1 MDTVISNKYSS
12 VLNELDIEVSKKLEG
27 EYTVDE
33 IISQFKNFFFNK
45 MFLDITAIKDYKDLT
60 NLQKLSMSIDMDK
73 VILLL
78 DKDDSI
84 SSSEPFLAKLV
95 NMGIY
100 NFTKDQNNLMYL
112 YTNPNVYRDV
122 AYLQKI
128 DTGENNNT
136 TTDSSYSV
144 SNKRII
150 GIKNITDSA
159 GATSLIY
166 MLKKVLSSYYSVMAL
181 EVDKRDLTYFKD
193 KDTLTVK
200 DDEINNIISK
210 YNSIDIFLLDLN
222 KSNKDYLC
230 TDVLYLVEPSILKL
244 NKLAIINPKIIN
256 DIKGKKVSD
265 VELAESVFGIEP
277 NEAIVHSVLVNYL
290 ANQRQGTQSTKTR
303 AEVRGGGRKPWRQ
316 KGTGRARQGSIRAP
330 QWIKG
335 GIALGPKP
343 RSYRYTVNKKER
355 RLALKSALSY
365 KVIDKELI
373 IVDDIKFETSKTKE
387 MMNFLKTLNIVNEKV
402 LIVLTELDEN
412 ICLSSRNMGNVK
424 VIRTDEVNTLDVVT
438 ADKMVITAS
447 ALNKLQEALSN
458 E

>member
-84 SSSEPFLAKLV
+84 SDSEPFLAKLV

-128 DTGENNNT
+128 DPGENNNT
-136 TTDSSYSV
+136 TTDSSHSV

-222 KSNKDYLC
+222 KSNKEYLC

-256 DIKGKKVSD
+256 DIKGKMVVLNK
-265 VELAESVFGIEP
+265 
-277 NEAIVHSVLVNYL
+277 SVLSKSEQ
-290 ANQRQGTQSTKTR
+290 ADF
-303 AEVRGGGRKPWRQ
+303 EVE
-316 KGTGRARQGSIRAP
+316 TG
-330 QWIKG
+330 IKVFYN
-335 GIALGPKP
+335 IPPLNDKKDNSDILLPLLEKLG
-343 RSYRYTVNKKER
+343 YIKKEEEQEKK
-355 RLALKSALSY
+355 KS
-365 KVIDKELI
+365 IFD
-373 IVDDIKFETSKTKE
+373 
-387 MMNFLKTLNIVNEKV
+387 FLKFK
-402 LIVLTELDEN
+402 
-412 ICLSSRNMGNVK
+412 
-424 VIRTDEVNTLDVVT
+424 
-438 ADKMVITAS
+438 
-447 ALNKLQEALSN
+447 
-458 E
+458 

>member
-84 SSSEPFLAKLV
+84 SDSEPFLAKLV

-136 TTDSSYSV
+136 TTDSSHSV

-222 KSNKDYLC
+222 KSNKEYLC

-256 DIKGKKVSD
+256 DIKGKKVVLNKSLLSESEIADFEVETRIKVYYNIPPLNDKKDNSD
-265 VELAESVFGIEP
+265 ILSPLLEKFGYIKKSE
-277 NEAIVHSVLVNYL
+277 E
-290 ANQRQGTQSTKTR
+290 TEK
-303 AEVRGGGRKPWRQ
+303 K
-316 KGTGRARQGSIRAP
+316 KSIF
-330 QWIKG
+330 
-335 GIALGPKP
+335 
-343 RSYRYTVNKKER
+343 
-355 RLALKSALSY
+355 
-365 KVIDKELI
+365 D
-373 IVDDIKFETSKTKE
+373 
-387 MMNFLKTLNIVNEKV
+387 FLKLK
-402 LIVLTELDEN
+402 
-412 ICLSSRNMGNVK
+412 
-424 VIRTDEVNTLDVVT
+424 
-438 ADKMVITAS
+438 
-447 ALNKLQEALSN
+447 
-458 E
+458 

>member
-12 VLNELDIEVSKKLEG
+12 ILNELDIEVSKKLEG

-84 SSSEPFLAKLV
+84 SDSEPFLAKLV

-112 YTNPNVYRDV
+112 YTNPNIYRDV

-136 TTDSSYSV
+136 TTDSSHSV

-200 DDEINNIISK
+200 DDEINNIVSK

-222 KSNKDYLC
+222 KSNKEYLC

-256 DIKGKKVSD
+256 DIKGKKVVLNKSLLSESEIADFEVETRIKVYYNIPPLNDKKDNSD
-265 VELAESVFGIEP
+265 ILSPLLEKLGYIKKSEE
-277 NEAIVHSVLVNYL
+277 
-290 ANQRQGTQSTKTR
+290 TK
-303 AEVRGGGRKPWRQ
+303 K
-316 KGTGRARQGSIRAP
+316 KKSIF
-330 QWIKG
+330 
-335 GIALGPKP
+335 
-343 RSYRYTVNKKER
+343 
-355 RLALKSALSY
+355 
-365 KVIDKELI
+365 D
-373 IVDDIKFETSKTKE
+373 
-387 MMNFLKTLNIVNEKV
+387 FLKLK
-402 LIVLTELDEN
+402 
-412 ICLSSRNMGNVK
+412 
-424 VIRTDEVNTLDVVT
+424 
-438 ADKMVITAS
+438 
-447 ALNKLQEALSN
+447 
-458 E
+458 

>member
-84 SSSEPFLAKLV
+84 SNSEPFLAKLV

-136 TTDSSYSV
+136 TTDSSHSV

-222 KSNKDYLC
+222 KSNKEYLC

-256 DIKGKKVSD
+256 DIKGKKVVLNKSLLSESEIADFEVETRIKVYYNIPPLNDKKDNSD
-265 VELAESVFGIEP
+265 ILSPLLEKLGYIKKSEET
-277 NEAIVHSVLVNYL
+277 E
-290 ANQRQGTQSTKTR
+290 K
-303 AEVRGGGRKPWRQ
+303 K
-316 KGTGRARQGSIRAP
+316 KSIF
-330 QWIKG
+330 
-335 GIALGPKP
+335 
-343 RSYRYTVNKKER
+343 
-355 RLALKSALSY
+355 
-365 KVIDKELI
+365 D
-373 IVDDIKFETSKTKE
+373 
-387 MMNFLKTLNIVNEKV
+387 FLKFK
-402 LIVLTELDEN
+402 
-412 ICLSSRNMGNVK
+412 
-424 VIRTDEVNTLDVVT
+424 
-438 ADKMVITAS
+438 
-447 ALNKLQEALSN
+447 
-458 E
+458 

>member
-84 SSSEPFLAKLV
+84 SDSEPFLAKLV

-128 DTGENNNT
+128 DAGENNNT
-136 TTDSSYSV
+136 TTDSSHSV

-222 KSNKDYLC
+222 KSNKEYLC

-256 DIKGKKVSD
+256 DIKGKKVILNKSLLSESEIADFEVETRIKVYYNIPPLNDKKDNSD
-265 VELAESVFGIEP
+265 ILSPLLEKLGYIKKSEEK
-277 NEAIVHSVLVNYL
+277 E
-290 ANQRQGTQSTKTR
+290 K
-303 AEVRGGGRKPWRQ
+303 K
-316 KGTGRARQGSIRAP
+316 KSIF
-330 QWIKG
+330 
-335 GIALGPKP
+335 
-343 RSYRYTVNKKER
+343 
-355 RLALKSALSY
+355 
-365 KVIDKELI
+365 D
-373 IVDDIKFETSKTKE
+373 
-387 MMNFLKTLNIVNEKV
+387 FLKFK
-402 LIVLTELDEN
+402 
-412 ICLSSRNMGNVK
+412 
-424 VIRTDEVNTLDVVT
+424 
-438 ADKMVITAS
+438 
-447 ALNKLQEALSN
+447 
-458 E
+458 

>member
-84 SSSEPFLAKLV
+84 SDSEPFLAKLV

-136 TTDSSYSV
+136 TTDSSHSV

-256 DIKGKKVSD
+256 DIKGKKV
-265 VELAESVFGIEP
+265 I
-277 NEAIVHSVLVNYL
+277 
-290 ANQRQGTQSTKTR
+290 
-303 AEVRGGGRKPWRQ
+303 
-316 KGTGRARQGSIRAP
+316 
-330 QWIKG
+330 
-335 GIALGPKP
+335 
-343 RSYRYTVNKKER
+343 
-355 RLALKSALSY
+355 
-365 KVIDKELI
+365 
-373 IVDDIKFETSKTKE
+373 
-387 MMNFLKTLNIVNEKV
+387 
-402 LIVLTELDEN
+402 
-412 ICLSSRNMGNVK
+412 
-424 VIRTDEVNTLDVVT
+424 
-438 ADKMVITAS
+438 
-447 ALNKLQEALSN
+447 LNKSLLSESEIADFEVETRIKVYYN
-458 E
+458 IPPLNDKKDNSDILSPLLEKLGYIK

>member
-84 SSSEPFLAKLV
+84 SDSEPFLAKLV

-136 TTDSSYSV
+136 TTDSSHSV

-244 NKLAIINPKIIN
+244 NKLATINPKIIN
-256 DIKGKKVSD
+256 DIKGKKVILNKSLLSESEIADFEVETRIKVYYNIPPLNDKKDNSD
-265 VELAESVFGIEP
+265 ILSPLLEKLGYIKKSEET
-277 NEAIVHSVLVNYL
+277 E
-290 ANQRQGTQSTKTR
+290 K
-303 AEVRGGGRKPWRQ
+303 K
-316 KGTGRARQGSIRAP
+316 KSIF
-330 QWIKG
+330 
-335 GIALGPKP
+335 
-343 RSYRYTVNKKER
+343 
-355 RLALKSALSY
+355 
-365 KVIDKELI
+365 D
-373 IVDDIKFETSKTKE
+373 
-387 MMNFLKTLNIVNEKV
+387 FLKLK
-402 LIVLTELDEN
+402 
-412 ICLSSRNMGNVK
+412 
-424 VIRTDEVNTLDVVT
+424 
-438 ADKMVITAS
+438 
-447 ALNKLQEALSN
+447 
-458 E
+458 

>member
-84 SSSEPFLAKLV
+84 SDSEPFLAKLV

-136 TTDSSYSV
+136 TTDSSHSV

-222 KSNKDYLC
+222 KSNKEYLC

-256 DIKGKKVSD
+256 DIKGKKVVLNKSLLSESEIAD
-265 VELAESVFGIEP
+265 FEVETRIKVYYNIPPLNDKKDNS
-277 NEAIVHSVLVNYL
+277 NVLSPLLEKLGYIKK
-290 ANQRQGTQSTKTR
+290 SEETK
-303 AEVRGGGRKPWRQ
+303 K
-316 KGTGRARQGSIRAP
+316 KKSIF
-330 QWIKG
+330 
-335 GIALGPKP
+335 
-343 RSYRYTVNKKER
+343 
-355 RLALKSALSY
+355 
-365 KVIDKELI
+365 D
-373 IVDDIKFETSKTKE
+373 
-387 MMNFLKTLNIVNEKV
+387 FLKFK
-402 LIVLTELDEN
+402 
-412 ICLSSRNMGNVK
+412 
-424 VIRTDEVNTLDVVT
+424 
-438 ADKMVITAS
+438 
-447 ALNKLQEALSN
+447 
-458 E
+458 

>member
-1 MDTVISNKYSS
+1 MDAVISNKYSS

-84 SSSEPFLAKLV
+84 SDSEPFLAKLV

-112 YTNPNVYRDV
+112 YTNPNIYRDV

-136 TTDSSYSV
+136 TTDSSHSV

-200 DDEINNIISK
+200 DDEINNIINK

-256 DIKGKKVSD
+256 DIKGKKVVLNKSLLSESEIAD
-265 VELAESVFGIEP
+265 FEVETRIKVYYNIPPLNDKKDNS
-277 NEAIVHSVLVNYL
+277 NVLSPL
-290 ANQRQGTQSTKTR
+290 LEK
-303 AEVRGGGRKPWRQ
+303 
-316 KGTGRARQGSIRAP
+316 
-330 QWIKG
+330 
-335 GIALGPKP
+335 LG
-343 RSYRYTVNKKER
+343 YIKKEEEQEKK
-355 RLALKSALSY
+355 KS
-365 KVIDKELI
+365 IFD
-373 IVDDIKFETSKTKE
+373 
-387 MMNFLKTLNIVNEKV
+387 FLKLK
-402 LIVLTELDEN
+402 
-412 ICLSSRNMGNVK
+412 
-424 VIRTDEVNTLDVVT
+424 
-438 ADKMVITAS
+438 
-447 ALNKLQEALSN
+447 
-458 E
+458 

>member
-1 MDTVISNKYSS
+1 MDTVIANKYGDI
-12 VLNELDIEVSKKLEG
+12 LNTLNIEVSKKLEG
-27 EYTVDE
+27 EYEVDE
-33 IISQFKNFFFNK
+33 IISTFGNYFFNK

-84 SSSEPFLAKLV
+84 SDSEPFLDKLV

-136 TTDSSYSV
+136 TTDSSHSV

-200 DDEINNIISK
+200 DDEINNIINK

-256 DIKGKKVSD
+256 DIKGKKVVLNKSLLSESEIADFEVETRIKVYYNIPPLNDKKDNSD
-265 VELAESVFGIEP
+265 ILSPLLEKLGYIKKSEET
-277 NEAIVHSVLVNYL
+277 E
-290 ANQRQGTQSTKTR
+290 K
-303 AEVRGGGRKPWRQ
+303 K
-316 KGTGRARQGSIRAP
+316 KSIF
-330 QWIKG
+330 
-335 GIALGPKP
+335 
-343 RSYRYTVNKKER
+343 
-355 RLALKSALSY
+355 
-365 KVIDKELI
+365 D
-373 IVDDIKFETSKTKE
+373 
-387 MMNFLKTLNIVNEKV
+387 FLKFK
-402 LIVLTELDEN
+402 
-412 ICLSSRNMGNVK
+412 
-424 VIRTDEVNTLDVVT
+424 
-438 ADKMVITAS
+438 
-447 ALNKLQEALSN
+447 
-458 E
+458 

>member
-84 SSSEPFLAKLV
+84 SDSEPFLAKLV

-136 TTDSSYSV
+136 TTDSSHSV

-200 DDEINNIISK
+200 DDEINNIINK

-256 DIKGKKVSD
+256 DIKGKKVVLNKSLLSESEIADFEVETRIKVYYNIPPLNDKKDNSD
-265 VELAESVFGIEP
+265 ILSPLLEKLGYIKKSEET
-277 NEAIVHSVLVNYL
+277 E
-290 ANQRQGTQSTKTR
+290 K
-303 AEVRGGGRKPWRQ
+303 K
-316 KGTGRARQGSIRAP
+316 KSIF
-330 QWIKG
+330 
-335 GIALGPKP
+335 
-343 RSYRYTVNKKER
+343 
-355 RLALKSALSY
+355 
-365 KVIDKELI
+365 D
-373 IVDDIKFETSKTKE
+373 
-387 MMNFLKTLNIVNEKV
+387 FLKLKN
-402 LIVLTELDEN
+402 
-412 ICLSSRNMGNVK
+412 
-424 VIRTDEVNTLDVVT
+424 
-438 ADKMVITAS
+438 
-447 ALNKLQEALSN
+447 
-458 E
+458 

>member
-84 SSSEPFLAKLV
+84 SDSEPFLAKLV

-136 TTDSSYSV
+136 TTDSSHSV

-222 KSNKDYLC
+222 KSNKEYLC

-256 DIKGKKVSD
+256 DIKGKKVVLNKSLLSESEIADFEVETRIKVYYNIPPLNDKKDNSD
-265 VELAESVFGIEP
+265 ILSPLLEKLGYIKKSEET
-277 NEAIVHSVLVNYL
+277 E
-290 ANQRQGTQSTKTR
+290 K
-303 AEVRGGGRKPWRQ
+303 K
-316 KGTGRARQGSIRAP
+316 KSIF
-330 QWIKG
+330 
-335 GIALGPKP
+335 
-343 RSYRYTVNKKER
+343 
-355 RLALKSALSY
+355 
-365 KVIDKELI
+365 D
-373 IVDDIKFETSKTKE
+373 
-387 MMNFLKTLNIVNEKV
+387 FLKLKY
-402 LIVLTELDEN
+402 
-412 ICLSSRNMGNVK
+412 
-424 VIRTDEVNTLDVVT
+424 
-438 ADKMVITAS
+438 
-447 ALNKLQEALSN
+447 
-458 E
+458 

>member
-84 SSSEPFLAKLV
+84 SDSEPFLAKLV

-100 NFTKDQNNLMYL
+100 NFTKDKNSLMYL

-128 DTGENNNT
+128 DTGENNSS
-136 TTDSSYSV
+136 TTDSSHFVPSR
-144 SNKRII
+144 RII

-159 GATSLIY
+159 GSTSLIY
-166 MLKKVLSSYYSVMAL
+166 MLKKVLSNYYSVMAL
-181 EVDKRDLTYFKD
+181 EVDKRDFTYFKD

-200 DDEINNIISK
+200 SDEISAVIDK

-230 TDVLYLVEPSILKL
+230 TDVLYLIEPSILKL
-244 NKLAIINPKIIN
+244 NKLAMINPKALN
-256 DIKGKKVSD
+256 DIKGQKVVLNKSLLSESEIADFEVETKIKVYYNIPPLNDKKDNSD
-265 VELAESVFGIEP
+265 VLLPLLVKLGYIKEES
-277 NEAIVHSVLVNYL
+277 A
-290 ANQRQGTQSTKTR
+290 K
-303 AEVRGGGRKPWRQ
+303 K
-316 KGTGRARQGSIRAP
+316 KSIF
-330 QWIKG
+330 
-335 GIALGPKP
+335 
-343 RSYRYTVNKKER
+343 
-355 RLALKSALSY
+355 
-365 KVIDKELI
+365 D
-373 IVDDIKFETSKTKE
+373 
-387 MMNFLKTLNIVNEKV
+387 FLKFK
-402 LIVLTELDEN
+402 
-412 ICLSSRNMGNVK
+412 
-424 VIRTDEVNTLDVVT
+424 
-438 ADKMVITAS
+438 
-447 ALNKLQEALSN
+447 
-458 E
+458 

>member
-84 SSSEPFLAKLV
+84 SNSEPFLAKLV

-112 YTNPNVYRDV
+112 YTNPNIYRDV

-128 DTGENNNT
+128 DTGKNNNT
-136 TTDSSYSV
+136 TTDSSHSV

-159 GATSLIY
+159 GSTSLIY
-166 MLKKVLSSYYSVMAL
+166 MLKKVLSSYYSVMVL
-181 EVDKRDLTYFKD
+181 EVNKRDFTYFKD
-193 KDTLTVK
+193 NDALTVK
-200 DDEINNIISK
+200 EDEISNVMDK
-210 YNSIDIFLLDLN
+210 YNNIDIFLLDLN

-230 TDVLYLVEPSILKL
+230 TDVLYLIEPSILKL
-244 NKLAIINPKIIN
+244 NKLAMLNPKLIN
-256 DIKGKKVSD
+256 DIKGKMVVLNK
-265 VELAESVFGIEP
+265 
-277 NEAIVHSVLVNYL
+277 SVLSKSEQ
-290 ANQRQGTQSTKTR
+290 ADF
-303 AEVRGGGRKPWRQ
+303 EVE
-316 KGTGRARQGSIRAP
+316 TG
-330 QWIKG
+330 IKVFYN
-335 GIALGPKP
+335 IPPLNDKKDNSDILLPLLEKLG
-343 RSYRYTVNKKER
+343 YIKKEEEQEKK
-355 RLALKSALSY
+355 KS
-365 KVIDKELI
+365 IFD
-373 IVDDIKFETSKTKE
+373 
-387 MMNFLKTLNIVNEKV
+387 FLKFK
-402 LIVLTELDEN
+402 
-412 ICLSSRNMGNVK
+412 
-424 VIRTDEVNTLDVVT
+424 
-438 ADKMVITAS
+438 
-447 ALNKLQEALSN
+447 
-458 E
+458 

>member
-84 SSSEPFLAKLV
+84 SDSEPFLAKLV

-136 TTDSSYSV
+136 TTDSSHSV

-244 NKLAIINPKIIN
+244 NKLATINPKIIN
-256 DIKGKKVSD
+256 DIKGKKVVLNKSLLSESEIADFEVETRIKVYYNIPPLNDKKDNSD
-265 VELAESVFGIEP
+265 ILSPLLEKLGYIKKSEET
-277 NEAIVHSVLVNYL
+277 E
-290 ANQRQGTQSTKTR
+290 K
-303 AEVRGGGRKPWRQ
+303 K
-316 KGTGRARQGSIRAP
+316 KSIF
-330 QWIKG
+330 
-335 GIALGPKP
+335 
-343 RSYRYTVNKKER
+343 
-355 RLALKSALSY
+355 
-365 KVIDKELI
+365 D
-373 IVDDIKFETSKTKE
+373 
-387 MMNFLKTLNIVNEKV
+387 FLKLK
-402 LIVLTELDEN
+402 
-412 ICLSSRNMGNVK
+412 
-424 VIRTDEVNTLDVVT
+424 
-438 ADKMVITAS
+438 
-447 ALNKLQEALSN
+447 
-458 E
+458 

>member
-60 NLQKLSMSIDMDK
+60 NLQKLSMNIDMDK

-84 SSSEPFLAKLV
+84 SDSEPFLAKLV

-112 YTNPNVYRDV
+112 YTNPNIYRDV

-136 TTDSSYSV
+136 TTDSSHSV

-200 DDEINNIISK
+200 DDEINNIINK

-256 DIKGKKVSD
+256 DIKGKKVVLNKSLLSESEIADFEVETRIKVYYNIPPLNDKKDNSD
-265 VELAESVFGIEP
+265 ILSPLLEKLGYIKKSEET
-277 NEAIVHSVLVNYL
+277 E
-290 ANQRQGTQSTKTR
+290 K
-303 AEVRGGGRKPWRQ
+303 K
-316 KGTGRARQGSIRAP
+316 KSIF
-330 QWIKG
+330 
-335 GIALGPKP
+335 
-343 RSYRYTVNKKER
+343 
-355 RLALKSALSY
+355 
-365 KVIDKELI
+365 D
-373 IVDDIKFETSKTKE
+373 
-387 MMNFLKTLNIVNEKV
+387 FLKLK
-402 LIVLTELDEN
+402 
-412 ICLSSRNMGNVK
+412 
-424 VIRTDEVNTLDVVT
+424 
-438 ADKMVITAS
+438 
-447 ALNKLQEALSN
+447 
-458 E
+458 

>member
-12 VLNELDIEVSKKLEG
+12 ILNELDIEVSKKLEG

-84 SSSEPFLAKLV
+84 SDSEPFLAKLV

-136 TTDSSYSV
+136 TTDSSHSV

-222 KSNKDYLC
+222 KSNKEYLC

-256 DIKGKKVSD
+256 DIKGKKVVLNKSLLSESEIADFEVETRIKVYYNIPPLNDKKDNSD
-265 VELAESVFGIEP
+265 ILSPLLEKLGYIKKSEET
-277 NEAIVHSVLVNYL
+277 E
-290 ANQRQGTQSTKTR
+290 K
-303 AEVRGGGRKPWRQ
+303 K
-316 KGTGRARQGSIRAP
+316 KSIF
-330 QWIKG
+330 
-335 GIALGPKP
+335 
-343 RSYRYTVNKKER
+343 
-355 RLALKSALSY
+355 
-365 KVIDKELI
+365 D
-373 IVDDIKFETSKTKE
+373 
-387 MMNFLKTLNIVNEKV
+387 FLKFK
-402 LIVLTELDEN
+402 
-412 ICLSSRNMGNVK
+412 
-424 VIRTDEVNTLDVVT
+424 
-438 ADKMVITAS
+438 
-447 ALNKLQEALSN
+447 
-458 E
+458 

>member
-84 SSSEPFLAKLV
+84 SDSEPFLAKLV

-136 TTDSSYSV
+136 TTDSSHSV

-166 MLKKVLSSYYSVMAL
+166 MLKKVLSSYYSVIAL
-181 EVDKRDLTYFKD
+181 EVDKRDFTYFKD

-222 KSNKDYLC
+222 KSNKEYLC

-244 NKLAIINPKIIN
+244 NKLAMINPKIIN
-256 DIKGKKVSD
+256 DIKGKKVVLNKSLLSEPEIADFEVETRIKVYYNIPPLNDKKDNSD
-265 VELAESVFGIEP
+265 ILSPLLEKLGYIKKSEE
-277 NEAIVHSVLVNYL
+277 
-290 ANQRQGTQSTKTR
+290 TK
-303 AEVRGGGRKPWRQ
+303 K
-316 KGTGRARQGSIRAP
+316 KKSIF
-330 QWIKG
+330 
-335 GIALGPKP
+335 
-343 RSYRYTVNKKER
+343 
-355 RLALKSALSY
+355 
-365 KVIDKELI
+365 D
-373 IVDDIKFETSKTKE
+373 
-387 MMNFLKTLNIVNEKV
+387 FLKLK
-402 LIVLTELDEN
+402 
-412 ICLSSRNMGNVK
+412 
-424 VIRTDEVNTLDVVT
+424 
-438 ADKMVITAS
+438 
-447 ALNKLQEALSN
+447 
-458 E
+458 

>member
-159 GATSLIY
+159 GSTSLIY
-166 MLKKVLSSYYSVMAL
+166 MLKKVLSSYYSVMVL
-181 EVDKRDLTYFKD
+181 EVNKRDFTYFKD
-193 KDTLTVK
+193 NDALTVK
-200 DDEINNIISK
+200 EDEISNVMDK
-210 YNSIDIFLLDLN
+210 YNNIDIFLLDLN

-230 TDVLYLVEPSILKL
+230 TDVLYLIEPSILKL
-244 NKLAIINPKIIN
+244 NKLAMLNPKLIN
-256 DIKGKKVSD
+256 DIKGKMVVLNK
-265 VELAESVFGIEP
+265 
-277 NEAIVHSVLVNYL
+277 SVLSKSEQ
-290 ANQRQGTQSTKTR
+290 ADF
-303 AEVRGGGRKPWRQ
+303 EVE
-316 KGTGRARQGSIRAP
+316 TG
-330 QWIKG
+330 IKVFYN
-335 GIALGPKP
+335 IPPLNDKKDNSDILLPLLEKLG
-343 RSYRYTVNKKER
+343 YIKKEEEQEKKKSIFHFEY
-355 RLALKSALSY
+355 LKVYLFS
-365 KVIDKELI
+365 I
-373 IVDDIKFETSKTKE
+373 F
-387 MMNFLKTLNIVNEKV
+387 
-402 LIVLTELDEN
+402 
-412 ICLSSRNMGNVK
+412 
-424 VIRTDEVNTLDVVT
+424 
-438 ADKMVITAS
+438 
-447 ALNKLQEALSN
+447 
-458 E
+458 

>member
-84 SSSEPFLAKLV
+84 SNSEPFLAKLV

-112 YTNPNVYRDV
+112 YTNPNIYRDV

-136 TTDSSYSV
+136 TTDSSHSV

-159 GATSLIY
+159 GSTSLIY
-166 MLKKVLSSYYSVMAL
+166 MLKKVLSSYYSVMVL
-181 EVDKRDLTYFKD
+181 EVNKRDFTYFKD
-193 KDTLTVK
+193 NDALTVK
-200 DDEINNIISK
+200 EDEISNVMDK
-210 YNSIDIFLLDLN
+210 YNNIDIFLLDLN

-230 TDVLYLVEPSILKL
+230 TDVLYLIEPSILKL
-244 NKLAIINPKIIN
+244 NKLAMLNPKLIN
-256 DIKGKKVSD
+256 DIKGKMVVLNK
-265 VELAESVFGIEP
+265 
-277 NEAIVHSVLVNYL
+277 SVLSKSEQADFEVE
-290 ANQRQGTQSTKTR
+290 TR
-303 AEVRGGGRKPWRQ
+303 IKVYYNIPPLNDKKDNSDILSPLLEKLGYIK
-316 KGTGRARQGSIRAP
+316 KSEETEKKKSIF
-330 QWIKG
+330 
-335 GIALGPKP
+335 
-343 RSYRYTVNKKER
+343 
-355 RLALKSALSY
+355 
-365 KVIDKELI
+365 D
-373 IVDDIKFETSKTKE
+373 
-387 MMNFLKTLNIVNEKV
+387 FLKFK
-402 LIVLTELDEN
+402 
-412 ICLSSRNMGNVK
+412 
-424 VIRTDEVNTLDVVT
+424 
-438 ADKMVITAS
+438 
-447 ALNKLQEALSN
+447 
-458 E
+458 

>member
-84 SSSEPFLAKLV
+84 SDSEPFLAKLV

-136 TTDSSYSV
+136 TTDSSHSV

-222 KSNKDYLC
+222 KSNKEYLC

-256 DIKGKKVSD
+256 DIKGKKVVLNKSILSESEIADFEVETRIKVYYNIPPLNDKKDNSD
-265 VELAESVFGIEP
+265 ILLPLLEKLGYIKKSEET
-277 NEAIVHSVLVNYL
+277 E
-290 ANQRQGTQSTKTR
+290 K
-303 AEVRGGGRKPWRQ
+303 K
-316 KGTGRARQGSIRAP
+316 KSIF
-330 QWIKG
+330 
-335 GIALGPKP
+335 
-343 RSYRYTVNKKER
+343 
-355 RLALKSALSY
+355 
-365 KVIDKELI
+365 D
-373 IVDDIKFETSKTKE
+373 
-387 MMNFLKTLNIVNEKV
+387 FLKFK
-402 LIVLTELDEN
+402 
-412 ICLSSRNMGNVK
+412 
-424 VIRTDEVNTLDVVT
+424 
-438 ADKMVITAS
+438 
-447 ALNKLQEALSN
+447 
-458 E
+458 

>member
-84 SSSEPFLAKLV
+84 SDSELFLAKLV

-136 TTDSSYSV
+136 TTDSSHSV

-200 DDEINNIISK
+200 DDEINNIINK

-222 KSNKDYLC
+222 KSNKEYLC

-256 DIKGKKVSD
+256 DIKGKKVVLNKSLLSESEIADFEVETRIKVYYNIPPLNDKKDNSD
-265 VELAESVFGIEP
+265 ILSPLLEKLGYIKKSEET
-277 NEAIVHSVLVNYL
+277 E
-290 ANQRQGTQSTKTR
+290 K
-303 AEVRGGGRKPWRQ
+303 K
-316 KGTGRARQGSIRAP
+316 KSIF
-330 QWIKG
+330 
-335 GIALGPKP
+335 
-343 RSYRYTVNKKER
+343 
-355 RLALKSALSY
+355 
-365 KVIDKELI
+365 D
-373 IVDDIKFETSKTKE
+373 
-387 MMNFLKTLNIVNEKV
+387 FLKFK
-402 LIVLTELDEN
+402 
-412 ICLSSRNMGNVK
+412 
-424 VIRTDEVNTLDVVT
+424 
-438 ADKMVITAS
+438 
-447 ALNKLQEALSN
+447 
-458 E
+458 

>member
-84 SSSEPFLAKLV
+84 SDSEPFLAKLV

-100 NFTKDQNNLMYL
+100 NFTKDKNSLMYL

-128 DTGENNNT
+128 DTGENNSST
-136 TTDSSYSV
+136 TNSSHFVPSR
-144 SNKRII
+144 RII

-159 GATSLIY
+159 GSTSLIY
-166 MLKKVLSSYYSVMAL
+166 MLKKVLSNYYSVMAL
-181 EVDKRDLTYFKD
+181 EVDKRDFTYFKD

-200 DDEINNIISK
+200 SDEISTVIDK

-230 TDVLYLVEPSILKL
+230 TDVLYLIEPSILKL
-244 NKLAIINPKIIN
+244 NKLAMINPKIIN
-256 DIKGKKVSD
+256 DIKGKKVVLNKSLLSESEIADFEVETRIKVYYNIPPLNDKKDNSD
-265 VELAESVFGIEP
+265 ILSPLLEKLGYIKKSEET
-277 NEAIVHSVLVNYL
+277 E
-290 ANQRQGTQSTKTR
+290 K
-303 AEVRGGGRKPWRQ
+303 K
-316 KGTGRARQGSIRAP
+316 KSIF
-330 QWIKG
+330 
-335 GIALGPKP
+335 
-343 RSYRYTVNKKER
+343 
-355 RLALKSALSY
+355 
-365 KVIDKELI
+365 D
-373 IVDDIKFETSKTKE
+373 
-387 MMNFLKTLNIVNEKV
+387 FLKLK
-402 LIVLTELDEN
+402 
-412 ICLSSRNMGNVK
+412 
-424 VIRTDEVNTLDVVT
+424 
-438 ADKMVITAS
+438 
-447 ALNKLQEALSN
+447 
-458 E
+458 

>member
-84 SSSEPFLAKLV
+84 SNSEPFLAKLV

-112 YTNPNVYRDV
+112 YTNPNIYRDV

-136 TTDSSYSV
+136 TTDSSRSV

-159 GATSLIY
+159 GSTSLIY
-166 MLKKVLSSYYSVMAL
+166 MLKKVLSSYYSVMVL
-181 EVDKRDLTYFKD
+181 EVNKRDFTYFKD
-193 KDTLTVK
+193 NDALTVK
-200 DDEINNIISK
+200 EDEISNVMDK
-210 YNSIDIFLLDLN
+210 YNNIDIFLLDLN

-230 TDVLYLVEPSILKL
+230 TDVLYLIEPSILKL
-244 NKLAIINPKIIN
+244 NKLAMLNPKLIN
-256 DIKGKKVSD
+256 DIKGKMVVLNK
-265 VELAESVFGIEP
+265 
-277 NEAIVHSVLVNYL
+277 SVLSKSEQ
-290 ANQRQGTQSTKTR
+290 ADF
-303 AEVRGGGRKPWRQ
+303 EVE
-316 KGTGRARQGSIRAP
+316 TG
-330 QWIKG
+330 IKVFYN
-335 GIALGPKP
+335 IPPLNDKKDNSDILLPLLEKLG
-343 RSYRYTVNKKER
+343 YIKKEEEQEKK
-355 RLALKSALSY
+355 KS
-365 KVIDKELI
+365 IFD
-373 IVDDIKFETSKTKE
+373 
-387 MMNFLKTLNIVNEKV
+387 FLKFK
-402 LIVLTELDEN
+402 
-412 ICLSSRNMGNVK
+412 
-424 VIRTDEVNTLDVVT
+424 
-438 ADKMVITAS
+438 
-447 ALNKLQEALSN
+447 
-458 E
+458 

>member
-84 SSSEPFLAKLV
+84 SDSEPFLAKLV

-136 TTDSSYSV
+136 TTDSSHSV

-222 KSNKDYLC
+222 KSNKEYIC

-256 DIKGKKVSD
+256 DIKGKKVVLNKSLLSESEIADFEVETRIKVYYNIPPLNDKKDNSD
-265 VELAESVFGIEP
+265 ILSPLLEKLGYIKKSEET
-277 NEAIVHSVLVNYL
+277 E
-290 ANQRQGTQSTKTR
+290 K
-303 AEVRGGGRKPWRQ
+303 K
-316 KGTGRARQGSIRAP
+316 KSIF
-330 QWIKG
+330 
-335 GIALGPKP
+335 
-343 RSYRYTVNKKER
+343 
-355 RLALKSALSY
+355 
-365 KVIDKELI
+365 D
-373 IVDDIKFETSKTKE
+373 
-387 MMNFLKTLNIVNEKV
+387 FLKLK
-402 LIVLTELDEN
+402 
-412 ICLSSRNMGNVK
+412 
-424 VIRTDEVNTLDVVT
+424 
-438 ADKMVITAS
+438 
-447 ALNKLQEALSN
+447 
-458 E
+458 

>member
-1 MDTVISNKYSS
+1 MDTVISNKYSN

-84 SSSEPFLAKLV
+84 SDSELFLAKLV

-128 DTGENNNT
+128 DAGENNNT
-136 TTDSSYSV
+136 TTDSSHSV

-256 DIKGKKVSD
+256 DIKGKKVVLNKSLLSESEIADFEVETRIKVYYNIPPLNDKKDNSD
-265 VELAESVFGIEP
+265 ILSPLLEKLGYIKKSEET
-277 NEAIVHSVLVNYL
+277 E
-290 ANQRQGTQSTKTR
+290 K
-303 AEVRGGGRKPWRQ
+303 K
-316 KGTGRARQGSIRAP
+316 KSIF
-330 QWIKG
+330 
-335 GIALGPKP
+335 
-343 RSYRYTVNKKER
+343 
-355 RLALKSALSY
+355 
-365 KVIDKELI
+365 D
-373 IVDDIKFETSKTKE
+373 
-387 MMNFLKTLNIVNEKV
+387 FLKLK
-402 LIVLTELDEN
+402 
-412 ICLSSRNMGNVK
+412 
-424 VIRTDEVNTLDVVT
+424 
-438 ADKMVITAS
+438 
-447 ALNKLQEALSN
+447 
-458 E
+458 

>member
-1 MDTVISNKYSS
+1 MDTVISNKYSG
-12 VLNELDIEVSKKLEG
+12 VLNELNIEVSKKLEG

-78 DKDDSI
+78 DKDDNI
-84 SSSEPFLAKLV
+84 SDSEPFLAKLV

-128 DTGENNNT
+128 ETSENNNNT
-136 TTDSSYSV
+136 TDSSHSV

-181 EVDKRDLTYFKD
+181 EIDKRDLTYFKD

-230 TDVLYLVEPSILKL
+230 TDVLYLIEPSILKL

-256 DIKGKKVSD
+256 DIKGKKVVLNKSLLSESEIADFEVETRIKVYYNIPPLNDKKDNSD
-265 VELAESVFGIEP
+265 ILSPLLEKLGYIKKSEE
-277 NEAIVHSVLVNYL
+277 
-290 ANQRQGTQSTKTR
+290 TK
-303 AEVRGGGRKPWRQ
+303 K
-316 KGTGRARQGSIRAP
+316 KKSIF
-330 QWIKG
+330 
-335 GIALGPKP
+335 
-343 RSYRYTVNKKER
+343 
-355 RLALKSALSY
+355 
-365 KVIDKELI
+365 D
-373 IVDDIKFETSKTKE
+373 
-387 MMNFLKTLNIVNEKV
+387 FLKLK
-402 LIVLTELDEN
+402 
-412 ICLSSRNMGNVK
+412 
-424 VIRTDEVNTLDVVT
+424 
-438 ADKMVITAS
+438 
-447 ALNKLQEALSN
+447 
-458 E
+458 

>member
-84 SSSEPFLAKLV
+84 SNSEPFLAKLV

-112 YTNPNVYRDV
+112 YTNPNIYRDV

-136 TTDSSYSV
+136 TTDSSHSV

-200 DDEINNIISK
+200 DDEINNIINK

-256 DIKGKKVSD
+256 DIKGKKVVLNKSLLSESEIADFEVETRIKVYYNIPPLNDKKDNSD
-265 VELAESVFGIEP
+265 ILSPLLEKLGYIKKSEET
-277 NEAIVHSVLVNYL
+277 E
-290 ANQRQGTQSTKTR
+290 K
-303 AEVRGGGRKPWRQ
+303 K
-316 KGTGRARQGSIRAP
+316 KSIF
-330 QWIKG
+330 
-335 GIALGPKP
+335 
-343 RSYRYTVNKKER
+343 
-355 RLALKSALSY
+355 
-365 KVIDKELI
+365 D
-373 IVDDIKFETSKTKE
+373 
-387 MMNFLKTLNIVNEKV
+387 FLKFK
-402 LIVLTELDEN
+402 
-412 ICLSSRNMGNVK
+412 
-424 VIRTDEVNTLDVVT
+424 
-438 ADKMVITAS
+438 
-447 ALNKLQEALSN
+447 
-458 E
+458 

>member
-84 SSSEPFLAKLV
+84 SDSEPFLAKLV

-136 TTDSSYSV
+136 TTDFSHSV

-222 KSNKDYLC
+222 KSNKEYLC

-256 DIKGKKVSD
+256 DIKGKKVVLNKSLLSESEIADFEVETRIKVYYNIPPLNDKKDNSD
-265 VELAESVFGIEP
+265 ILSPLLEKLGYIKKSEET
-277 NEAIVHSVLVNYL
+277 E
-290 ANQRQGTQSTKTR
+290 K
-303 AEVRGGGRKPWRQ
+303 K
-316 KGTGRARQGSIRAP
+316 KSIF
-330 QWIKG
+330 
-335 GIALGPKP
+335 
-343 RSYRYTVNKKER
+343 
-355 RLALKSALSY
+355 
-365 KVIDKELI
+365 D
-373 IVDDIKFETSKTKE
+373 
-387 MMNFLKTLNIVNEKV
+387 FLKFK
-402 LIVLTELDEN
+402 
-412 ICLSSRNMGNVK
+412 
-424 VIRTDEVNTLDVVT
+424 
-438 ADKMVITAS
+438 
-447 ALNKLQEALSN
+447 
-458 E
+458 

>member
-1 MDTVISNKYSS
+1 MHAK
-12 VLNELDIEVSKKLEG
+12 
-27 EYTVDE
+27 YTVDE

-84 SSSEPFLAKLV
+84 SDSEPFLAKLV

-136 TTDSSYSV
+136 TTDSSHSV

-222 KSNKDYLC
+222 KSNKEYLC

-256 DIKGKKVSD
+256 DIKGKKVVLNKSLLSESEIAD
-265 VELAESVFGIEP
+265 FEVE
-277 NEAIVHSVLVNYL
+277 
-290 ANQRQGTQSTKTR
+290 TR
-303 AEVRGGGRKPWRQ
+303 IKVYYNIPPLNDKKDNSEILSPLLEKLGYIK
-316 KGTGRARQGSIRAP
+316 KSEETEKKKSIF
-330 QWIKG
+330 
-335 GIALGPKP
+335 
-343 RSYRYTVNKKER
+343 
-355 RLALKSALSY
+355 
-365 KVIDKELI
+365 D
-373 IVDDIKFETSKTKE
+373 
-387 MMNFLKTLNIVNEKV
+387 FLKLK
-402 LIVLTELDEN
+402 
-412 ICLSSRNMGNVK
+412 
-424 VIRTDEVNTLDVVT
+424 
-438 ADKMVITAS
+438 
-447 ALNKLQEALSN
+447 
-458 E
+458 